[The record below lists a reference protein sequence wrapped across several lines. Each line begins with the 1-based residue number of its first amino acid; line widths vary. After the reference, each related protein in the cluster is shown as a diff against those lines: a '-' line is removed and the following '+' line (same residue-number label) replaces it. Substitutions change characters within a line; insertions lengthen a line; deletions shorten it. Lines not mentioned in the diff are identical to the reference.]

1 MLMGH
6 TDGLSERSMSKDPLL
21 TGPISELDDG
31 EDSDMAEEV
40 VYAASFDELTANHVK
55 YDTIIWLS
63 ISLLLILA
71 WGVGIIM
78 LIYLPIR
85 RYVLL
90 RDLSSRKLYVTP
102 SRIVYKISRPSFIPF
117 WRPVTIEN
125 QVPLSLVIDIII
137 EQGWLQS
144 IFGMHTFRIESIA
157 HGKAAPVDEIQVHGI
172 SNPSL
177 LRKVIIREASK
188 AIQDSGRMHNK
199 PSAPAADGDNVGR
212 ATSVTDGST
221 VTTFKSPSKSWK
233 ITGSPRVASVEHR
246 NIVPNEVVLHKL
258 EEVRKSVRKLEFLVE
273 KSQGPEDS

>member
-55 YDTIIWLS
+55 
-63 ISLLLILA
+63 
-71 WGVGIIM
+71 
-78 LIYLPIR
+78 